1 MISRPLSMSS
11 AGMQPGGFELTAMAP
26 AEAGAVRRFCLSTI
40 AEAFGHG
47 YCPEWHG
54 DLDRLGTDHD
64 DYAPQQ
70 GGAFVVAR
78 SGSRIVACGGM
89 RPLTAKPAL
98 HSRFAARYRDPELI
112 ASLWRVYVEDDQRG
126 TGIGSEITRHL
137 ELAAIEAGYRY
148 CYLHTSSHRAAS
160 VAFWVGRGYQ
170 PFAFDA
176 DPDRTVHLDK
186 FLPKRGE

>member
-1 MISRPLSMSS
+1 MISRPLSMPT
-11 AGMQPGGFELTAMAP
+11 AGMRPGGFELTAMAP

-47 YCPEWHG
+47 YRPEWHG

-64 DYAPQQ
+64 DYAPRR

-98 HSRFAARYRDPELI
+98 HSRFAARYPDLEPI

-137 ELAAIEAGYRY
+137 ELAAIEAGCRH
-148 CYLHTSSHRAAS
+148 CYLHTSGHRAAS
-160 VAFWVGRGYQ
+160 VAFWAGRGYQ
-170 PFAFDA
+170 PFATDD
-176 DPDRTVHLDK
+176 DPDQTVHMDK
-186 FLPKRGE
+186 LLPDQEE